1 MKAKT
6 IISIACVGFSAMIF
20 AQSIPLSRSPLFVRP
35 AVDPNIILSFDDSG
49 SMNEGGT
56 PNEVS
61 SGVFLPNS
69 NTANLCFWRDLPH
82 FYAAESNNQFFDPLV
97 VYAPPIYAN
106 GQTFPNAVFTGA
118 YYDGFLAHKTGV
130 ELTTSPKRDLA
141 TDYAVSIYGTTPP
154 GPGAACTPTPIA
166 GRTQVPITSNLVTFG
181 AVSQGACSTPQP
193 YNRCSDG
200 ALRSVTNEGGVR
212 ASLFLAPN
220 SNRAFY
226 YTYNNVNPIDPM
238 TGKPAKPTTAQLYGT
253 APDYNK
259 ANYLG
264 PFLVTAAQETNFANW
279 WTYYRTRQL
288 MGRTAATRAFAQLPR
303 NVRIGWQGITG
314 SAIGTGFF
322 IKKIEDTGQRNS
334 FYSYLYNVPANS
346 GTPTRAAT
354 DRVGNYFTRNT
365 ASYVESNPYYD
376 VDLGIAI
383 GNANSPATLI
393 SCRQN
398 YHLIF
403 TDGGWKDNRGS
414 YNDRNTDQTKITNL
428 PPTWSQ
434 NPLPSPADPNL
445 LTDGPEYDLTD
456 PNSRLYWNGPNQNEI
471 GGYADRA
478 FYYWATDLSTN
489 LKNNV
494 TPFIEDRTIGITDTT
509 PRVLPQNPLDDG
521 EVYWNPKNDPA
532 TWQHVV
538 QYVVAFGLQS
548 TLNFPGD
555 LNNLRKGPLE
565 WTDWSAVENSD
576 PAVKVDDTW
585 HAALNSRGELLAAS
599 NPQEVVQQLNSVF
612 QAISARTSSV
622 SAVSVAASLLSTNT
636 FAYRTFFNASA
647 WSGSVQGSRF
657 DNTGAITVVWDAGCL
672 LTGGVCTTINS
683 LPSYTAPNPM
693 TGRQIYTATSTG
705 TAGASAAGVN
715 FQWGQLSTAQQ
726 TLLNYNWDTA
736 LPDPAPIAPETKGG
750 GEKRLEFLRGVRTE
764 EGLLMR
770 SRESVLGAVVN
781 SNAVFVGGAADAY
794 WASDDIANDPLKPL
808 FPALPLLTSG
818 PETKANFIA
827 HVTAIANRPPTLYVG
842 ANDGMLHAFN
852 ANTGDE
858 RWAYVPN
865 TGFKFLSRLS
875 AKFLLNT
882 QSSVD
887 NTPSVREVYTNS
899 AWRTM
904 LVGSMRLG
912 GQGIFALDVTD
923 PNPTGAASKVLWEFN
938 DESTLGTATGTDLG
952 YTYGRPFIT
961 RVAAGRKWVVLVPG
975 GYNSSDADVGRDT
988 KIGSDRAVLFV
999 LDAAN
1004 GSVLRKFDLGAGTR
1018 GLSSIIAGDYT
1029 FAPGAVSGRNQY
1041 RGRGAPAPLT
1051 LDEVSDV
1058 AFAGDDNGNLWRFNL
1073 EGSTAASWSVVKFYQ
1088 GPLPV
1093 SPATTSIEK
1102 ITAQPRI
1109 VPASDVANA
1118 QKNLAVVVFGTGR
1131 YVATP
1136 DRGDNSQQ
1144 SLYGIY
1150 DPGPNYSGYPITQA
1164 NLQEQTRTESVVGTK
1179 VLIATGDLPVPT
1191 TKLGWFFKLGA
1202 NGERSIAAASF
1213 LSSTRKLI
1221 VPTFIPTVNP
1231 LLAND
1236 PCVDDSSS
1244 VLYFLDPLNG
1254 GASATD
1260 DLAAFDVNGDGVINE
1275 ADNALISGI
1284 RVPGFVAGATP
1295 ITQAGGGQ
1303 GAILLPAPP
1312 GGVGGGSAISTLA
1325 IPDYV
1330 WRRQSTRELPAFDPN
1345 ERN

>member
-1 MKAKT
+1 MKAK
-6 IISIACVGFSAMIF
+6 ILVSLASVSFSAIIL
-20 AQSIPLSRSPLFVRP
+20 AQTIPLSRSPLFVRP

-56 PNEVS
+56 PNEIT
-61 SGVFLPNS
+61 SGVYLPRN
-69 NTANLCFWRDLPH
+69 NALDQCYWRDFPH

-106 GQTFPNAVFTGA
+106 GATFPNAVFSGA
-118 YYDGFLAHKTGV
+118 YFDGFQAHKTGV
-130 ELTTSPKRDLA
+130 EVTTSPKRNLA
-141 TDYAVSIYGTTPP
+141 TDYAVSIYGTNQPFAPP
-154 GPGAACTPTPIA
+154 ACAPANAPRTNPGSNGNLIIFGAA
-166 GRTQVPITSNLVTFG
+166 
-181 AVSQGACSTPQP
+181 SQATCSFSQTYQ
-193 YNRCSDG
+193 RCSDG
-200 ALRSVTNEGGVR
+200 ANANFNGQGGTR
-212 ASLFLAPN
+212 LALFPAPN
-220 SNRAFY
+220 DKRAFY
-226 YTYNNVNPIDPM
+226 FTYNNVNPINPL
-238 TGKPAKPTTAQLYGT
+238 TGKRFKPTTAQLYGN
-253 APDYNK
+253 AGSSYNR

-264 PFLVTAAQETNFANW
+264 PFLVTPAQETNFANW
-279 WTYYRTRQL
+279 WSYYRTRQI
-288 MGRTAATRAFAQLPR
+288 MGRTAATRAFSQLPR
-303 NVRIGWQGITG
+303 NVRIGWQGL
-314 SAIGTGFF
+314 SGTQLNNAFP
-322 IKKIEDTGQRNS
+322 IKKIEDVAQRNS
-334 FYSYLYNVPANS
+334 FYSYLYDVPANS
-346 GTPTRAAT
+346 GTPTRSAT
-354 DRVGNYFTRNT
+354 DRVGNYFTRN
-365 ASYVESNPYYD
+365 ASAGFNETNPYYD
-376 VDLGIAI
+376 RDLGVAI
-383 GNANSPATLI
+383 GNPTSPATLI

-398 YHLIF
+398 YHLLF
-403 TDGGWKDNRGS
+403 TDGGWKDDIGAYVN
-414 YNDRNTDQTKITNL
+414 RNTDQTAIAAL

-434 NPLPSPADPNL
+434 NPLPPPANPNV
-445 LTDGPEYDLTD
+445 LTAGPAYSLSD
-456 PNSRLYWNGPNQNEI
+456 PNSRLYWNGPSQNQI

-478 FYYWATDLSTN
+478 FHYWVTDLSD

-494 TPFIEDRTIGITDTT
+494 TPFIDDRTLGITNTT
-509 PRVLPQNPLDDG
+509 IRTLPQNPLDDG

-538 QYVVAFGLQS
+538 QYIVAFGLQS
-548 TLNFPGD
+548 QLDFPGD
-555 LNNLRKGPLE
+555 LNNLRKGPLV
-565 WTDWSAVENSD
+565 WTDWSGNENQD
-576 PAVKVDDTW
+576 PSNKVDDTW
-585 HAALNSRGELLAAS
+585 HAALNSRGELLSAS

-612 QAISARTSSV
+612 QAISARTASV

-657 DNTGAITVVWDAGCL
+657 NNTGAINVVWDASCL
-672 LTGGVCTTINS
+672 LTGGVCSTITS
-683 LPSYTAPNPM
+683 LPSFTPPNPM
-693 TGRQIYTATSTG
+693 TGRQIYTTTSTG
-705 TAGASAAGVN
+705 TAGSATAGVN
-715 FQWGQLSTAQQ
+715 FEWGQLTAAQR

-736 LPDPAPIAPETKGG
+736 AQDPAPIPPETKIG

-781 SNAVFVGGAADAY
+781 SNAVFVGGSADAY
-794 WASDDIANDPLKPL
+794 WAADDAANDPTKPL
-808 FPALPLLTSG
+808 FPNLPALTSF

-827 HVTAIANRPPTLYVG
+827 HVAAIANRAPTLYVG

-852 ANTGDE
+852 AETGVE

-865 TGFKFLSRLS
+865 TGFQFLSRLS
-875 AKFLLNT
+875 SKFNLFT

-887 NTPSVREVYTNS
+887 STPSVREVYTNG

-912 GQGIFALDVTD
+912 GQGIFALDVTS

-938 DESTLGTATGTDLG
+938 DDSTAGSSPGLDLG
-952 YTYGRPFIT
+952 YTYGRPFVT
-961 RVAAGRKWVVLVPG
+961 RVAAGSKWVVLVPG
-975 GYNSSDADVGRDT
+975 GYNSSDTDAGRDIKLGT
-988 KIGSDRAVLFV
+988 GNAVMFV

-1018 GLSSIIAGDYT
+1018 GLSSVVAGDYT
-1029 FAPGAVSGRNQY
+1029 FPIGAVSGRNQY
-1041 RGRGAPAPLT
+1041 RGRGGAAPLT

-1073 EGSTAASWSVVKFYQ
+1073 EASSAASWSVVKFFQ
-1088 GPLPV
+1088 GPIV
-1093 SPATTSIEK
+1093 QK

-1109 VPASDVANA
+1109 VPASDSANA
-1118 QKNLAVVVFGTGR
+1118 QRNLAVVVFGTGR

-1144 SLYGIY
+1144 SMYGIY
-1150 DPGPNYSGYPITQA
+1150 DPGPYYSGYPLEQVD
-1164 NLQEQTRTESVVGTK
+1164 LQQQTRTETVVGTK
-1179 VLIATGDLPVPT
+1179 VLVTTGDLAVPVA
-1191 TKLGWFFKLGA
+1191 KLGWYFDLGA
-1202 NGERSIAAASF
+1202 NGERSVAAASF

-1260 DLAAFDVNGDGVINE
+1260 QLAAFDVNGDGVINE
-1275 ADNALISGI
+1275 VDDTTISGI

-1312 GGVGGGSAISTLA
+1312 GGVAGGSAITTLA

-1330 WRRQSTRELPAFDPN
+1330 WRRHSSREIPAFDQN